1 MRRCSIC
8 LLLSMVIVSVQ
19 AETLRSEPALASLAA
34 RRQGVSISEY
44 SVDLMQLYREARLE
58 DPRILAAYARAQ
70 ADKDRQREALGGL
83 LPQISANTSFGRSTR
98 DDDNA
103 RTSYDTERYS
113 LNLTQHLYNKT
124 AWENYQKFKSLA
136 RQGESEAEDVH
147 AEATVD
153 LAQRYFVALAA
164 EDELELVM
172 AERRATQRNLDR
184 IKALYEKQMAMI
196 TDVLDLQARVDA
208 LAASELEARNQVEI
222 SRQELAELVGR
233 PVKENLSRIR
243 EDTQLRTPSESLD
256 VWIERAIANNP
267 ALKSRESALAA
278 ANAALRGGKG
288 GHYPSLSLSL
298 SAIRSDAGFDNNQA
312 TRYDNYTASIGVQVP
327 IYSGGATSARARAL
341 YGDMTSAE
349 QELESMR
356 RQVVKETT
364 SAYLTAN
371 SSVERIRA
379 SYNALGSAE
388 KSTIAAE
395 RGFQF
400 GVVNA
405 VDVLTSVQNEF
416 KARRDLLK
424 AQYDFIT
431 NLLVLNRWS
440 GRLSKQTIES
450 VNVWLAH
457 DGDARALKQG
467 TLESES
473 E

>member
-1 MRRCSIC
+1 MRRCSTC
-8 LLLSMVIVSVQ
+8 LLLAVLAVSVQ
-19 AETLRSEPALASLAA
+19 AETLRSEPAQVPLAA

-44 SVDLMQLYREARLE
+44 SVDLMQLYREASLE
-58 DPRILAAYARAQ
+58 DPRVLGAYARAQ
-70 ADKDRQREALGGL
+70 AGKDRQREALGGL
-83 LPQISANTSFGRSTR
+83 LPQVSANTAFGRSTR
-98 DDDNA
+98 DTALD

-113 LNLTQHLYNKT
+113 ASLTQHIYNKV
-124 AWENYQKFKSLA
+124 AWENYQKSKSLA
-136 RQGESEAEDVH
+136 RQGEAEAEDVH

-184 IKALYEKQMAMI
+184 IKALYEKQMAMV
-196 TDVLDLQARVDA
+196 TDVLDLQSRVDA
-208 LAASELEARNQVEI
+208 LAASELEARNQMEV

-243 EDTQLRTPSESLD
+243 EDVQMQAPAESLD
-256 VWIERAIANNP
+256 VWIERATAANP
-267 ALKSRESALAA
+267 ALKSRENALAA

-298 SAIRSDAGFDNNQA
+298 SAVRSDSGYDSNQSP
-312 TRYDNYTASIGVQVP
+312 RYDNYSASVGVQVP
-327 IYSGGATSARARAL
+327 IYSGGATSARVRAL
-341 YGDMTSAE
+341 HSDMSAAE
-349 QELESMR
+349 QELESTR
-356 RQVVKETT
+356 REVVKETT

-379 SYNALGSAE
+379 SRNALESAE
-388 KSTIAAE
+388 KSTVAAE

-405 VDVLTSVQNEF
+405 VDVLASVQNEY

-440 GRLSKQTIES
+440 GRLSEQTIES

-457 DGDARALKQG
+457 NGDARALKQS
-467 TLESES
+467 TTE
-473 E
+473 